1 MRIKDIVKFKGK
13 KNRIALISGSG
24 ELPKLIIRELTL
36 NGIEPIVFS
45 PIGIKLNIPG
55 NFDNIL
61 FDLFDFEGLVYELK
75 KRFIRYLVFAGEIT
89 RNNIIDENSSK
100 SKNFSSLKK
109 YNVNLS
115 ETDDILLR
123 NVGFFFENQGFSILS
138 LNEIIP
144 DLFLKEGSFTKRKP
158 TKQDHNDIKKAIKFH
173 KVISKA
179 DIGQSLIV
187 SNGLCIAIETLPGT
201 DAMIEFV
208 LNFKNKDKKISN
220 SSEGILF
227 KSLKV
232 NQDPRFDFPVVGEKT
247 LINLR
252 KAKING
258 LALFENRLIL
268 LNKEKLIK
276 LADELDLFIFVV
288 K

>member
-100 SKNFSSLKK
+100 SKNFSSFKK

-123 NVGFFFENQGFSILS
+123 NVGIFFENQGFSILS

-208 LNFKNKDKKISN
+208 LNFKNKDKKIRN

>member
-1 MRIKDIVKFKGK
+1 MTVKNIVKFKGK

-45 PIGIKLNIPG
+45 PIGLKVNIPG
-55 NFDNIL
+55 SIDKIL
-61 FDLFDFEGLVYELK
+61 FNLLDFDGLVYELK
-75 KRFIRYLVFAGEIT
+75 KRFIKYLVFAGKIT
-89 RNNIIDENSSK
+89 RNNIIDENLSTI
-100 SKNFSSLKK
+100 KN
-109 YNVNLS
+109 YNSVKRYNINLR

-123 NVGFFFENQGFSILS
+123 NIGIFFENQGFSILS
-138 LNEIIP
+138 LHEIIP
-144 DLFLKEGSFTKRKP
+144 GLFLKEGSITKRKP
-158 TKQDHNDIKKAIKFH
+158 TKQDHYDIKKAIGFH
-173 KVISKA
+173 NVISKA

-187 SNGLCIAIETLPGT
+187 SNALCIAIETLPGT

-208 LNFKNKDKKISN
+208 LNFRNTDKKFKKV
-220 SSEGILF
+220 SEGILF

-247 LINLR
+247 LRNIRN
-252 KAKING
+252 AKISG
-258 LALFENRLIL
+258 LAFFENKLIL

>member
-1 MRIKDIVKFKGK
+1 MSVKNIVKFKGK

-36 NGIEPIVFS
+36 NGIEPIIFS
-45 PIGIKLNIPG
+45 PIGLKVNIPG
-55 NFDNIL
+55 SIDNIL
-61 FDLFDFEGLVYELK
+61 FDLFDFDGLVYELK
-75 KRFIRYLVFAGEIT
+75 KRFIKYLVFAGKIT
-89 RNNIIDENSSK
+89 RNNIIDENLSTI
-100 SKNFSSLKK
+100 KN
-109 YNVNLS
+109 YNSVKRYNINLR

-123 NVGFFFENQGFSILS
+123 NIGIFFENQGFSILS
-138 LNEIIP
+138 LHEIIP
-144 DLFLKEGSFTKRKP
+144 GLFLKEGSITKRKP
-158 TKQDHNDIKKAIKFH
+158 TKQDHYDIKKAIEFH
-173 KVISKA
+173 NVISKA

-208 LNFKNKDKKISN
+208 LNFRNTDKKLKKV
-220 SSEGILF
+220 SEGILF

-247 LINLR
+247 LRNIRN
-252 KAKING
+252 AKISG
-258 LALFENRLIL
+258 LAFFENKLIL

>member
-1 MRIKDIVKFKGK
+1 M
-13 KNRIALISGSG
+13 
-24 ELPKLIIRELTL
+24 

-45 PIGIKLNIPG
+45 PIGIKVNIPG
-55 NFDNIL
+55 NVDNIL

-75 KRFIRYLVFAGEIT
+75 KRFIRYLVFAGKIT
-89 RNNIIDENSSK
+89 RNNIIDENLSK
-100 SKNFSSLKK
+100 IKNFSSVKK
-109 YNVNLS
+109 YNINLS

-123 NVGFFFENQGFSILS
+123 NIGIFFENQGFSILS

-208 LNFKNKDKKISN
+208 LNFKNTDKKIRN
-220 SSEGILF
+220 SF
-227 KSLKV
+227 
-232 NQDPRFDFPVVGEKT
+232 
-247 LINLR
+247 
-252 KAKING
+252 
-258 LALFENRLIL
+258 
-268 LNKEKLIK
+268 
-276 LADELDLFIFVV
+276 
-288 K
+288 

>member
-45 PIGIKLNIPG
+45 PIGIKVNIPG
-55 NFDNIL
+55 SVDNIL

-75 KRFIRYLVFAGEIT
+75 KRFIRYLVFAGKIT
-89 RNNIIDENSSK
+89 RNNIIDENLSTIKNLSSV
-100 SKNFSSLKK
+100 KK
-109 YNVNLS
+109 YNINLN

-123 NVGFFFENQGFSILS
+123 NVGIFFENQGFSILS
-138 LNEIIP
+138 LHEIIP
-144 DLFLKEGSFTKRKP
+144 DFFLKEGAVTKRKP
-158 TKQDHNDIKKAIKFH
+158 TKQDQYDIIKAIEFH
-173 KVISKA
+173 KVMSKA

-208 LNFKNKDKKISN
+208 LNFKNKDKKIRN

-247 LINLR
+247 LKNIGN
-252 KAKING
+252 AKING

>member
-75 KRFIRYLVFAGEIT
+75 KRFIRYLVFAGKIT
-89 RNNIIDENSSK
+89 RNNIIDEDSSK
-100 SKNFSSLKK
+100 SKNFSSFKK

-123 NVGFFFENQGFSILS
+123 NIGIFFENQGFSILS
-138 LNEIIP
+138 LHEIIP
-144 DLFLKEGSFTKRKP
+144 GLFLKEGSITKRKP
-158 TKQDHNDIKKAIKFH
+158 TKQDHYDIKKAIEFH
-173 KVISKA
+173 NVISKA

-208 LNFKNKDKKISN
+208 LNFKNKDKKIRN

>member
-1 MRIKDIVKFKGK
+1 MTVKNIVQFKGE

-45 PIGIKLNIPG
+45 PVGLKVNIPA
-55 NFDNIL
+55 NVDNIL
-61 FDLFDFEGLVYELK
+61 FDLFDFESLVYELK
-75 KRFIRYLVFAGEIT
+75 KRFIRYLVFAGKIT
-89 RNNIIDENSSK
+89 RNNINDENLSTI
-100 SKNFSSLKK
+100 KNFNSVKR
-109 YNVNLS
+109 YNINLR

-123 NVGFFFENQGFSILS
+123 NIGIFFENKGFSILS
-138 LNEIIP
+138 LNEIFP
-144 DLFLKEGSFTKRKP
+144 GLFLKEGSITKRKP
-158 TKQDHNDIKKAIKFH
+158 TKQDQYDIIKAIEFH

-208 LNFKNKDKKISN
+208 INFKNKEKKFEKI
-220 SSEGILF
+220 SEGILF
-227 KSLKV
+227 KSLKL

-247 LINLR
+247 LRNIRN
-252 KAKING
+252 AKING

>member
-1 MRIKDIVKFKGK
+1 MSIKNIVKFKGR

-24 ELPKLIIRELTL
+24 ELPKLIISELTL
-36 NGIEPIVFS
+36 NGIEPVVFS
-45 PIGIKLNIPG
+45 PIGIKVNIQE
-55 NFDNIL
+55 NVDNVL
-61 FDLFDFEGLVYELK
+61 FNLFDFEGLVYELK
-75 KRFIRYLVFAGEIT
+75 KRFVRYLVFAGKIT
-89 RNNIIDENSSK
+89 RNNIIDENLSSI
-100 SKNFSSLKK
+100 KNLSSVKK
-109 YNVNLS
+109 YNINLS

-123 NVGFFFENQGFSILS
+123 NIGIFFENQGFSILS
-138 LNEIIP
+138 LQEIMP
-144 DLFLKEGSFTKRKP
+144 DFFLKEGSITKRKP
-158 TKQDHNDIKKAIKFH
+158 NKQDQYDIKKAIELH

-201 DAMIEFV
+201 DAMIKFV
-208 LNFKNKDKKISN
+208 LNFKSTDKKNIN
-220 SSEGILF
+220 VSEGILF

>member
-1 MRIKDIVKFKGK
+1 MKIKNIVEFKGK
-13 KNRIALISGSG
+13 ENRIALISGSG
-24 ELPKLIIRELTL
+24 ELPNLIIRELTL

-75 KRFIRYLVFAGEIT
+75 KRFIRYLVFAGKIT
-89 RNNIIDENSSK
+89 RNNIIDENLSTI
-100 SKNFSSLKK
+100 KN
-109 YNVNLS
+109 YNSVKRYNINLR

-123 NVGFFFENQGFSILS
+123 NIGIFFENQGFSILS

-144 DLFLKEGSFTKRKP
+144 DFFLKEGSFTKRKP

-208 LNFKNKDKKISN
+208 LNFKNKDKKIRN

>member
-75 KRFIRYLVFAGEIT
+75 KRFIRYLVFAGKIT

-100 SKNFSSLKK
+100 SKNFSSFKK

-123 NVGFFFENQGFSILS
+123 NVGIFFENQGFSILS

-144 DLFLKEGSFTKRKP
+144 DFFLKEGSFTKRKP

-173 KVISKA
+173 KLISKA

-187 SNGLCIAIETLPGT
+187 SNGQCIAIETLPGT

-208 LNFKNKDKKISN
+208 LNFKNKDKKIRN

>member
-100 SKNFSSLKK
+100 SKNFSSFKK

-123 NVGFFFENQGFSILS
+123 NVGIFFENQGFSILS

-144 DLFLKEGSFTKRKP
+144 DFFLKKGSFTKRKP

-208 LNFKNKDKKISN
+208 LNFKNKDKKIRN

>member
-1 MRIKDIVKFKGK
+1 
-13 KNRIALISGSG
+13 
-24 ELPKLIIRELTL
+24 
-36 NGIEPIVFS
+36 
-45 PIGIKLNIPG
+45 
-55 NFDNIL
+55 
-61 FDLFDFEGLVYELK
+61 
-75 KRFIRYLVFAGEIT
+75 
-89 RNNIIDENSSK
+89 
-100 SKNFSSLKK
+100 
-109 YNVNLS
+109 
-115 ETDDILLR
+115 
-123 NVGFFFENQGFSILS
+123 
-138 LNEIIP
+138 
-144 DLFLKEGSFTKRKP
+144 
-158 TKQDHNDIKKAIKFH
+158 
-173 KVISKA
+173 
-179 DIGQSLIV
+179 
-187 SNGLCIAIETLPGT
+187 
-201 DAMIEFV
+201 MIEFV
-208 LNFKNKDKKISN
+208 LNFKNKDKKIRN

>member
-1 MRIKDIVKFKGK
+1 MRIKNIVKFKGK

-45 PIGIKLNIPG
+45 PIGIKVNIPR

-61 FDLFDFEGLVYELK
+61 FDLFDFEGLVCELK
-75 KRFIRYLVFAGEIT
+75 KRFIRYLVFAGKIT
-89 RNNIIDENSSK
+89 RNNINDENLSK
-100 SKNFSSLKK
+100 IKNFSSVKK
-109 YNVNLS
+109 YNINLS

-123 NVGFFFENQGFSILS
+123 NIGIFFENQGFSILS

-144 DLFLKEGSFTKRKP
+144 DFFLKKGSFTKRKP
-158 TKQDHNDIKKAIKFH
+158 TKQDHDDIKKAIKFH

-208 LNFKNKDKKISN
+208 LNFKNTDKKIKN
-220 SSEGILF
+220 VSEGIFF

-247 LINLR
+247 LRNIRN
-252 KAKING
+252 AKING
-258 LALFENRLIL
+258 LALFENKLIL

>member
-1 MRIKDIVKFKGK
+1 MTKNHFYEKKGPFLLSDI
-13 KNRIALISGSG
+13 I
-24 ELPKLIIRELTL
+24 
-36 NGIEPIVFS
+36 
-45 PIGIKLNIPG
+45 
-55 NFDNIL
+55 
-61 FDLFDFEGLVYELK
+61 
-75 KRFIRYLVFAGEIT
+75 
-89 RNNIIDENSSK
+89 
-100 SKNFSSLKK
+100 
-109 YNVNLS
+109 
-115 ETDDILLR
+115 
-123 NVGFFFENQGFSILS
+123 
-138 LNEIIP
+138 
-144 DLFLKEGSFTKRKP
+144 
-158 TKQDHNDIKKAIKFH
+158 KAIDFH
-173 KVISKA
+173 KEMSNA

-208 LNFKNKDKKISN
+208 LNFKNKDKKIRN

-276 LADELDLFIFVV
+276 LDDELDLFIFVV

>member
-1 MRIKDIVKFKGK
+1 MSIKNIVKFKGK

-24 ELPKLIIRELTL
+24 ELPKLIIRELTM

-45 PIGIKLNIPG
+45 PIGIKVNIPG
-55 NFDNIL
+55 SIDNIL

-75 KRFIRYLVFAGEIT
+75 KRFIRYLVFAGKIT
-89 RNNIIDENSSK
+89 RKNIIDENLSTI
-100 SKNFSSLKK
+100 KNFSSVMN
-109 YNVNLS
+109 YNINLS

-123 NVGFFFENQGFSILS
+123 NIGIFFENQGFSILS
-138 LNEIIP
+138 LHEIIP
-144 DLFLKEGSFTKRKP
+144 DFFLKEGSITKRKP
-158 TKQDHNDIKKAIKFH
+158 TKQDQYDIKKAIEFH
-173 KVISKA
+173 KVMSKA

-208 LNFKNKDKKISN
+208 LNFKNTDKKNKNI
-220 SSEGILF
+220 SEGILF

-247 LINLR
+247 LKNIRN
-252 KAKING
+252 AKING

>member
-1 MRIKDIVKFKGK
+1 MSIKILVKFKGK
-13 KNRIALISGSG
+13 KNRIALVSGSG
-24 ELPKLIIRELTL
+24 ELPNLIIRELTL

-45 PIGIKLNIPG
+45 PIGIKINIPG
-55 NFDNIL
+55 SIDNVL
-61 FDLFDFEGLVYELK
+61 FDLFDLEGLVYELQ
-75 KRFIRYLVFAGEIT
+75 KRFIKYLVFAGKIT
-89 RNNIIDENSSK
+89 RNDIINETK
-100 SKNFSSLKK
+100 SRIKK
-109 YNVNLS
+109 YNINLR

-123 NVGFFFENQGFSILS
+123 NIGFFFENQGFSILP
-138 LNEIIP
+138 LYEIIP
-144 DLFLKEGSFTKRKP
+144 DLFLKEGPITKRKP
-158 TKQDHNDIKKAIKFH
+158 TKQDKYDIIKAIEFH
-173 KVISKA
+173 KIMSTA

-208 LNFKNKDKKISN
+208 VNFKNTDKKNKNI
-220 SSEGILF
+220 SEGILF

-247 LINLR
+247 LRNIKN
-252 KAKING
+252 AKING
-258 LALFENRLIL
+258 LALFENKLIL

>member
-1 MRIKDIVKFKGK
+1 MKIYLRLK
-13 KNRIALISGSG
+13 
-24 ELPKLIIRELTL
+24 
-36 NGIEPIVFS
+36 
-45 PIGIKLNIPG
+45 
-55 NFDNIL
+55 IL
-61 FDLFDFEGLVYELK
+61 V
-75 KRFIRYLVFAGEIT
+75 
-89 RNNIIDENSSK
+89 
-100 SKNFSSLKK
+100 
-109 YNVNLS
+109 
-115 ETDDILLR
+115 LLR
-123 NVGFFFENQGFSILS
+123 NIGIFFENQGFSILS
-138 LNEIIP
+138 LHEIIP
-144 DLFLKEGSFTKRKP
+144 DFFLKEGSITKRKP
-158 TKQDHNDIKKAIKFH
+158 TKQDQYDIKKAIELH

-208 LNFKNKDKKISN
+208 LNFKNKDKKIRN

>member
-1 MRIKDIVKFKGK
+1 MNQRASNTFLKSLEEPGEKTIFI
-13 KNRIALISGSG
+13 LISNTPPDL
-24 ELPKLIIRELTL
+24 LPTIQSRLQI
-36 NGIEPIVFS
+36 
-45 PIGIKLNIPG
+45 
-55 NFDNIL
+55 
-61 FDLFDFEGLVYELK
+61 
-75 KRFIRYLVFAGEIT
+75 KRF
-89 RNNIIDENSSK
+89 
-100 SKNFSSLKK
+100 KK
-109 YNVNLS
+109 M
-115 ETDDILLR
+115 ETETLL
-123 NVGFFFENQGFSILS
+123 NH
-138 LNEIIP
+138 
-144 DLFLKEGSFTKRKP
+144 FTKRKP

-208 LNFKNKDKKISN
+208 LNFKNKDKKIRN

>member
-1 MRIKDIVKFKGK
+1 MCIKNLVKFKGE
-13 KNRIALISGSG
+13 KNRIALITGSG
-24 ELPKLIIRELTL
+24 ELPKLIISELTL

-45 PIGIKLNIPG
+45 PIGIKVNIPG
-55 NFDNIL
+55 SIDNIL

-75 KRFIRYLVFAGEIT
+75 KRFIRYLVFAGKIT
-89 RNNIIDENSSK
+89 RNNIIDENLSAI
-100 SKNFSSLKK
+100 KNFSSVKK
-109 YNVNLS
+109 FNINLR

-123 NVGFFFENQGFSILS
+123 NIGNFFENQGFSILS
-138 LNEIIP
+138 LHEIIP
-144 DLFLKEGSFTKRKP
+144 DFFLKEGSITKRKP
-158 TKQDHNDIKKAIKFH
+158 TKQDHYDIIKAIEFH
-173 KVISKA
+173 KVMSKA

-187 SNGLCIAIETLPGT
+187 SNGQCMAIETLPGT

-208 LNFKNKDKKISN
+208 FNFKNTYKKIKN
-220 SSEGILF
+220 ISEGILF

-247 LINLR
+247 LINI
-252 KAKING
+252 KNAKING
-258 LALFENRLIL
+258 LAFFENKLIL
-268 LNKEKLIK
+268 LNKKKLIK

>member
-1 MRIKDIVKFKGK
+1 MSIKNIVKFKGK

-45 PIGIKLNIPG
+45 PIGIKVNIPG
-55 NFDNIL
+55 NIDNIL
-61 FDLFDFEGLVYELK
+61 FDLLDFEGLVYELK
-75 KRFIRYLVFAGEIT
+75 RRFIRYLVFAGKIT
-89 RNNIIDENSSK
+89 RNNIINENLSTIK
-100 SKNFSSLKK
+100 HFSSVKK
-109 YNVNLS
+109 YNINLS
-115 ETDDILLR
+115 ETDDVLLR
-123 NVGFFFENQGFSILS
+123 NIGIFFENQGFTILS

-144 DLFLKEGSFTKRKP
+144 DFFLKEGSFTKRKP
-158 TKQDHNDIKKAIKFH
+158 TKKDQYDIKKAIEFH
-173 KVISKA
+173 KVMSKA

-187 SNGLCIAIETLPGT
+187 SNGLCLAIETLPGT

-208 LNFKNKDKKISN
+208 LNFKNTDKKFKNI
-220 SSEGILF
+220 SEGILF

-232 NQDPRFDFPVVGEKT
+232 NQDPRFDFPVVGDKT

>member
-1 MRIKDIVKFKGK
+1 M
-13 KNRIALISGSG
+13 
-24 ELPKLIIRELTL
+24 
-36 NGIEPIVFS
+36 
-45 PIGIKLNIPG
+45 
-55 NFDNIL
+55 
-61 FDLFDFEGLVYELK
+61 
-75 KRFIRYLVFAGEIT
+75 
-89 RNNIIDENSSK
+89 
-100 SKNFSSLKK
+100 
-109 YNVNLS
+109 
-115 ETDDILLR
+115 
-123 NVGFFFENQGFSILS
+123 
-138 LNEIIP
+138 
-144 DLFLKEGSFTKRKP
+144 
-158 TKQDHNDIKKAIKFH
+158 
-173 KVISKA
+173 SKA
-179 DIGQSLIV
+179 DIGQSLVV

-208 LNFKNKDKKISN
+208 LNFKNKDKKIRN

>member
-1 MRIKDIVKFKGK
+1 MSIKNIVKFKGR

-89 RNNIIDENSSK
+89 RNNIIDKNSSK
-100 SKNFSSLKK
+100 SKNFSSFKK

-144 DLFLKEGSFTKRKP
+144 DLFLKEGTFTKRKP

-208 LNFKNKDKKISN
+208 LNFKNKDKKIRN